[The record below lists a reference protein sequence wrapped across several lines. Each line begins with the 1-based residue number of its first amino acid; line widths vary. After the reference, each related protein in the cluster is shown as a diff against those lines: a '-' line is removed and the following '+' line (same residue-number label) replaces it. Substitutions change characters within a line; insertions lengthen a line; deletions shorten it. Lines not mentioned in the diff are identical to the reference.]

1 MFRQILK
8 VVILTLCLT
17 LLVSGVS
24 AQSIGVLS
32 SGTAQFGS
40 LSAQSPIGL
49 FTFQGN
55 QGDLAQIGLI
65 GLQPGMNL
73 SASLQSPSQQ
83 GVGTSQPDPGIGADA
98 QINAFL
104 PATGTY
110 SILVGGNAGD
120 FIISLNLVPTT
131 NAGVL
136 FPGAPQAVSFTGN
149 QGSIASFSGA
159 AGSPLAITLDAA
171 PNTLY
176 TATVFNPL
184 GQIAGTARAIPQ
196 ACFLLNAAD
205 GLFTLVV
212 TGLNADAVG
221 SVNANVG
228 SSCGGAAPQI
238 QQPQIQPP
246 VVTEQVAPPAGQGAG
261 QPAPTV
267 CTAFSGGAVNIRSG
281 AGTEFGIIGQLQPG
295 TGVPVS
301 GITSNGWLQVQSQ
314 FGVGFV
320 SQTVVSL
327 SGPCGGL
334 PLVQSPASPGGGQP
348 QPTVA
353 PPAVTAT
360 LTGPTPTFTST
371 SPGPTQPG
379 PTATYTPTQPLV
391 PTNTATVA
399 VPTAPPDSN
408 YALTV
413 PLDSTVSITDFVSYP
428 GGDVEDVV
436 SYNTSGLNPNSALP
450 GGIATM
456 VFSFSCFGTGT
467 QNINFRVDGND
478 RPCGGTYTRNNV
490 NADSDTGAVRI
501 QATGGTNTYVQWV
514 VTVTLTRNN

>member
-1 MFRQILK
+1 MFRHILK
-8 VVILTLCLT
+8 LVLLILCMTVV
-17 LLVSGVS
+17 VSGVS
-24 AQSIGVLS
+24 AQAIGVLS

-83 GVGTSQPDPGIGADA
+83 GVGTSQPDPGVGADA
-98 QINAFL
+98 QINALL

-159 AGSPLAITLDAA
+159 AGTPVALTLDAA

-176 TATVFNPL
+176 TATIFNPL

-228 SSCGGAAPQI
+228 SSCGGPIPQI

-267 CTAFSGGAVNIRSG
+267 CTATSGGAVNIRNG
-281 AGTEFGIIGQLQPG
+281 AGTEFGIIGQLQAG
-295 TGVPVS
+295 TGVPVI
-301 GITSNGWLQVQSQ
+301 GITSNGWLQVQST

-327 SGPCGGL
+327 SGPCGSL
-334 PLVQSPASPGGGQP
+334 PLVQSPAPPAGQP

-353 PPAVTAT
+353 PPAATAT
-360 LTGPTPTFTST
+360 VA
-371 SPGPTQPG
+371 G
-379 PTATYTPTQPLV
+379 PTATFTATQPGAPTATPTQPLA

-399 VPTAPPDSN
+399 APTAPPDSN

-436 SYNTSGLNPNSALP
+436 SYDTSGLNPNSALP

-456 VFSFSCFGTGT
+456 TFSFSCFGTGT
-467 QNINFRVDGND
+467 QFINFRVDGND
-478 RPCGGTYTRNNV
+478 RPCGGTYTRNAV

-501 QATGGTNTYVQWV
+501 QATGGANTYVQWV
-514 VTVTLTRNN
+514 VTVTLTRDN